1 MKKSFHFYVRKS
13 HRYLGLIIGIQ
24 FLAWTVSGLY
34 FSWSNLDEVHGD
46 PQMKPVPLLS
56 LSERLVS
63 PDSVWRQVAGDSL
76 VGIQLIELFGR
87 PVYQLTYLHQQQGH
101 AMKHVQLADARTGQ
115 LRPAL
120 TQPEAVALAQS
131 RFAEPAQVASV
142 EYLTETSSH
151 HEYREQPLPA
161 YAVTFE
167 HPTQTTVYVA
177 AALGTVQKFRNRP
190 WRIFDFL
197 WMGHTM
203 DYQGRDNINNWLLRI
218 FSVFGLF
225 TVLSGFGLY
234 VVSSRVKRRA
244 GRTTN
249 PKGVRSLS

>member
-1 MKKSFHFYVRKS
+1 MKKSFHYYIRKS
-13 HRYLGLIIGIQ
+13 HRYLGLVIGIQ

-46 PQMKPVPLLS
+46 PQMKPAPLIS
-56 LSERLVS
+56 LSERMVS

-76 VGIQLIELFGR
+76 VAIELIDVLGK
-87 PVYQLTYLHQQQGH
+87 PLYQVTYLHHQQGH
-101 AMKHVQLADARTGQ
+101 SMKHIQLADGRTGL
-115 LRPAL
+115 LRDAL
-120 TQPEAVALAQS
+120 SEQEAVALAKS
-131 RFAEPAQVASV
+131 RFNGEAHVAEV
-142 EYLTETSSH
+142 EYLTATDSH

-161 YAVTFE
+161 YAISFE
-167 HPTQTTVYVA
+167 HPTRTTIYVA
-177 AALGTVQKFRNRP
+177 SQLGTVVKYRNRP

-225 TVLSGFGLY
+225 TVLSGFTLY
-234 VVSSRVKRRA
+234 VVSSRAKRQALRKNTRRV
-244 GRTTN
+244 G
-249 PKGVRSLS
+249 SHS

>member
-34 FSWSNLDEVHGD
+34 FSWSDLDEVHGD
-46 PQMKPVPLLS
+46 LQMKPAPLIAM
-56 LSERLVS
+56 SERLVS

-76 VGIQLIELFGR
+76 VGIQLVELQGR
-87 PVYQLTYLHQQQGH
+87 PLYQITYLHQQQGH
-101 AMKHVQLADARTGQ
+101 DMKHVQLAEARTGQ

-120 TQPEAVALAQS
+120 SQQEAVALAQS
-131 RFAEPAQVASV
+131 RFSEPAQVASV
-142 EYLTETSSH
+142 EYLTETNPH

-161 YAVTFE
+161 YAITFD
-167 HPTQTTVYVA
+167 HPSQTTVYVA
-177 AALGTVQKFRNRP
+177 TELGTVQKFRNRP

-203 DYQGRDNINNWLLRI
+203 DYQGRDNFNNWLLRI
-218 FSVFGLF
+218 FSVFGLLA
-225 TVLSGFGLY
+225 VLSGFVLY
-234 VVSSRVKRRA
+234 LVSSRVKREALRKH
-244 GRTTN
+244 
-249 PKGVRSLS
+249 PKRKRVVS